1 MSGRQNVRNIGVSEL
16 RSGGVSVNFFM
27 PGKPAVKLKT
37 DKPSIMEDLLISGGA
52 APIPKTGEVV
62 NAKVISVA
70 KGEVILDIDGF
81 TTGVVRGKELSDES
95 GDFSL
100 LKVGD
105 DVQATVLELEN
116 ERGMMELSFR
126 SAGHRKAWGHLEELR
141 KAGEVVEAKVMDANK
156 GGLIVM
162 LGRVGGFLP
171 VSQLTYE
178 HYPRVEGGNKQKI
191 LERLRTY
198 VGQGF
203 KVKVIDVKPQ
213 DEKLIV
219 SEKAAALT
227 ERISSLQGLKA
238 GATVEGKVT
247 SVVDFGAFVEFA
259 VPTAEGAQDAGETIE
274 GLIHI
279 SEIAWHRVDH
289 PKDLLSPGMTVKA
302 VIIGVEGGR
311 VSLSLKRLE
320 EDPWKTVAA
329 RFKAGDKVKGK
340 VVKVNHYG
348 AFVEVDKSIH
358 GLAHVSELA
367 SSPMTNPL
375 DAVKIG
381 EEYEFRI
388 TNVDAG
394 SHRLGLSLR
403 PAPEPAAAAKGEETP
418 ATPAPTEGTPPAA

>member
-1 MSGRQNVRNIGVSEL
+1 MDEL
-16 RSGGVSVNFFM
+16 LN
-27 PGKPAVKLKT
+27 A
-37 DKPSIMEDLLISGGA
+37 DGA
-52 APIPKTGEVV
+52 APIPKTGEIV
-62 NAKVISVA
+62 NARVIAVA
-70 KGEVILDIDGF
+70 KGEVILDLDGF
-81 TTGVVRGKELSDES
+81 TTGVVRGKELTDES
-95 GDFSL
+95 GEFSHL
-100 LKVGD
+100 QVGD

-126 SAGHRKAWGHLEELR
+126 SAGHRKAWGRLEELR
-141 KAGEVVEAKVMDANK
+141 KSGEVVEVRVMDANK

-162 LGRVGGFLP
+162 VGRVGGFLP

-198 VGQGF
+198 TGQQF
-203 KVKVIDVKPQ
+203 KVKVIDVKPLE
-213 DEKLIV
+213 EKLIV

-227 ERISSLQGLKA
+227 ERIASLEGLKA
-238 GATVEGKVT
+238 GAVVEGKVT
-247 SVVDFGAFVEFA
+247 SVVDFGAFVEFT
-259 VPTAEGAQDAGETIE
+259 VPAAGGAGAGEPELIE

-289 PKDLLSPGMTVKA
+289 PKDMLSLGMPVKA
-302 VIIGVEGGR
+302 MIIGVEGGR

-320 EDPWKTVAA
+320 EDPWKTVAE
-329 RFKAGDKVKGK
+329 RFKAGDKVRGK

-348 AFVEVDKSIH
+348 AFVEVGKSIH
-358 GLAHVSELA
+358 GLAHISELA
-367 SSPMTNPL
+367 VQLMTNPL
-375 DAVKIG
+375 DAVKVG

-403 PAPEPAAAAKGEETP
+403 PTAAASDTPAASVAVAAP
-418 ATPAPTEGTPPAA
+418 ATTQEASEASSPAA

>member
-1 MSGRQNVRNIGVSEL
+1 
-16 RSGGVSVNFFM
+16 
-27 PGKPAVKLKT
+27 
-37 DKPSIMEDLLISGGA
+37 MEDLLTSGGA
-52 APIPKTGEVV
+52 TSIPKTGEIV
-62 NAKVISVA
+62 NARVISMA
-70 KGEVILDIDGF
+70 KGEVVLDIDGF
-81 TTGVVRGKELSDES
+81 TTGVVRGKELSDETGEFS
-95 GDFSL
+95 HLKIGDE
-100 LKVGD
+100 
-105 DVQATVLELEN
+105 VQATVLDLEN

-126 SAGHRKAWGHLEELR
+126 SAGHRKAWSHLEELR
-141 KAGEVVEAKVMDANK
+141 RGGEVVTVRVMDANK

-191 LERLRTY
+191 LERLRTF
-198 VGQGF
+198 VGQDF
-203 KVKVIDVKPQ
+203 TVKVIDVKPQ
-213 DEKLIV
+213 EEKLIV

-227 ERISSLQGLKA
+227 ERIASLQGLRV
-238 GATVEGKVT
+238 GAIAEGKVT

-259 VPTAEGAQDAGETIE
+259 VSRAEGAAADGQGETIE

-289 PKDLLSPGMTVKA
+289 PKDLLSSGMSVKA
-302 VIIGVEGGR
+302 MIIGIEGGR

-320 EDPWKTVAA
+320 EDPWKTVAD
-329 RFKAGDKVKGK
+329 RFVVGTIVRGK
-340 VVKVNHYG
+340 VVKINHYG

-367 SSPMTNPL
+367 STPMANPL
-375 DAVKIG
+375 EVVKVG

-388 TNVDAG
+388 TNVDPA

-403 PAPEPAAAAKGEETP
+403 PALEPAAKEENKEKETKTETP
-418 ATPAPTEGTPPAA
+418 ASIPAPEAPAPVAD